1 METAQATARGAGQP
15 GPVGGGVPGASVPG
29 ASVPVVQIRRG
40 PPLCAPEGAGRAR
53 PAWWVV
59 PSTAWV
65 LGMIGACLGAVAD
78 VEAWRVDNVP
88 VVAWSLWGAL
98 MGLCVG
104 TVLGLVWWRRA
115 RAVADMSLTGRSV
128 AVDPVPFEEA
138 ARRVWDRW
146 VEQGGWERARAMGW
160 PAPSLRVVWHVPVD
174 APEHPEGGW
183 QARAST
189 GPRVVVDAV
198 FKRWELDALD
208 TIAVPVVAARPVVEG
223 GGGGDT
229 ALGVRPVG
237 EIVATITLP
246 QRPV

>member
-88 VVAWSLWGAL
+88 MVAWSLWGAL

-115 RAVADMSLTGRSV
+115 RAVADTSLTGRS
-128 AVDPVPFEEA
+128 
-138 ARRVWDRW
+138 
-146 VEQGGWERARAMGW
+146 
-160 PAPSLRVVWHVPVD
+160 VD

-223 GGGGDT
+223 GHAGDA
-229 ALGVRPVG
+229 ALGARPVG
-237 EIVATITLP
+237 EVVATIALP